1 MALAATIEGDRHAA
15 QNEGP
20 RFHQSMRVV
29 TNTDAQH
36 TEKQTLSFV
45 LCTCALYLAV
55 WAAGSDGFTPRSPI
69 SNFRIQISER
79 KAQGQR
85 LFSNASASARSSR
98 VVILIFLALPSTT
111 ITAIPIC
118 STSRLSSVTSR
129 PAASSSPRFA

>member
-45 LCTCALYLAV
+45 LCTLPFVLVLCIWRFGLQALTALRREV
-55 WAAGSDGFTPRSPI
+55 QS
-69 SNFRIQISER
+69 QISEF
-79 KAQGQR
+79 KFQSAKHKVKG
-85 LFSNASASARSSR
+85 FSAT
-98 VVILIFLALPSTT
+98 LP
-111 ITAIPIC
+111 PVPD
-118 STSRLSSVTSR
+118 LPVW
-129 PAASSSPRFA
+129 